1 MSFWLWRTALI
12 KATFLC
18 GQTALV
24 SCAWWATCHQ
34 PTPKLRGNAKA
45 VSWLQHVGSDAEGPD
60 GMLVCS
66 TQLRM
71 YRLVFLFI
79 ELEYNQ
85 SVSFLW
91 LTLVKN
97 FLVSLAM
104 PVGDILQI
112 KSRNRLEPT
121 VWA

>member
-1 MSFWLWRTALI
+1 
-12 KATFLC
+12 
-18 GQTALV
+18 
-24 SCAWWATCHQ
+24 
-34 PTPKLRGNAKA
+34 
-45 VSWLQHVGSDAEGPD
+45 
-60 GMLVCS
+60 MLVCS